1 MKILAVDDDPI
12 ILELLSHFIEGM
24 TDHTLVTAEC
34 AADALEAIK
43 DNARAPFDSFLLDIQ
58 MPVTDGIQLASQ
70 IRAMKQYMDA
80 PILMLTAMSEK
91 SYIDAAFSAGATD
104 YVTKPFEMTELKARL
119 SLVERAVDGLATRTS
134 KVFAAKAVTHHD
146 GRPERAVQ
154 LHEPMAIHDVNNL
167 IEFID
172 RKSVV

>member
-80 PILMLTAMSEK
+80 PILMLTARSEDDDHISGLRCPK
-91 SYIDAAFSAGATD
+91 NPIST
-104 YVTKPFEMTELKARL
+104 PP
-119 SLVERAVDGLATRTS
+119 SLPV
-134 KVFAAKAVTHHD
+134 
-146 GRPERAVQ
+146 RPT
-154 LHEPMAIHDVNNL
+154 M
-167 IEFID
+167 
-172 RKSVV
+172 

>member
-80 PILMLTAMSEK
+80 PILMLDEATSALDAESERLVQE
-91 SYIDAAFSAGATD
+91 A
-104 YVTKPFEMTELKARL
+104 VARL
-119 SLVERAVDGLATRTS
+119 SETRTTLVIAHRLS
-134 KVFAAKAVTHHD
+134 TVRNADVIAVIGEGRISETGTHEELLESS
-146 GRPERAVQ
+146 GLYSRLWAVQ
-154 LHEPMAIHDVNNL
+154 TGEVTA
-167 IEFID
+167 
-172 RKSVV
+172 

>member
-58 MPVTDGIQLASQ
+58 MPV
-70 IRAMKQYMDA
+70 
-80 PILMLTAMSEK
+80 
-91 SYIDAAFSAGATD
+91 
-104 YVTKPFEMTELKARL
+104 L
-119 SLVERAVDGLATRTS
+119 SL
-134 KVFAAKAVTHHD
+134 
-146 GRPERAVQ
+146 
-154 LHEPMAIHDVNNL
+154 IH
-167 IEFID
+167 I
-172 RKSVV
+172 